1 MEIQIMST
9 NNKMPKEIKVW
20 IKAVDEEERVLIN
33 DLKIEDPKGKWKYT
47 KPSSLGVARN
57 GEKLLLTKQA
67 AFQMQYAFCDFP
79 ENYSYEVVEA
89 L

>member
-33 DLKIEDPKGKWKYT
+33 DLKIEDPKGKWKY
-47 KPSSLGVARN
+47 KNL
-57 GEKLLLTKQA
+57 QA
-67 AFQMQYAFCDFP
+67 L
-79 ENYSYEVVEA
+79 V
-89 L
+89 